1 MTRRNSKG
9 QFVKG
14 TNGWL
19 GKHHTD
25 ETKEK
30 LRKARKGSKSPQVSR
45 ALKGRMPWNK
55 GLKGVQTAWNKGKK
69 YPQVAGKKNPNWKG
83 GITPK
88 IVSLRSSVEYHLWR
102 EAIHTKYS
110 YTCQKCGDN
119 RGGNLIAHHLFNF
132 SDYPELRFSLDNG
145 ITFCEDC
152 HKEFHGLYGYKNN
165 TKKQIVEFLST

>member
-1 MTRRNSKG
+1 IALIVRRATKYRALAEKI
-9 QFVKG
+9 VRPMVIA
-14 TNGWL
+14 L
-19 GKHHTD
+19 GILVQARMQMAKTERQKIVAKLD
-25 ETKEK
+25 KITAQVIK
-30 LRKARKGSKSPQVSR
+30 LRDD
-45 ALKGRMPWNK
+45 
-55 GLKGVQTAWNKGKK
+55 
-69 YPQVAGKKNPNWKG
+69 
-83 GITPK
+83 
-88 IVSLRSSVEYHLWR
+88 
-102 EAIHTKYS
+102 